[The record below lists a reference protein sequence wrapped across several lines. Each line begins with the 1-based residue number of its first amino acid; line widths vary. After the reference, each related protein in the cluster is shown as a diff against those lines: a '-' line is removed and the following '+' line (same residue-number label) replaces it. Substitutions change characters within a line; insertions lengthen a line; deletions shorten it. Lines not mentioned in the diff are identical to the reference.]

1 MRPSPSRLLRLVL
14 VTLSL
19 LFPSRPAHA
28 GWPGDHELEAE
39 DLFADGGHRA
49 GAGDVRGRSWISL
62 AAFER
67 IFTDR
72 RDFGVLAVV
81 GIALDRIAT
90 GPVHAI
96 SDRTP
101 PLPTSDA
108 TKERAPPPA
117 AAIQLDPALARATV
131 AAAWRAVGLGVD
143 DAKID
148 AIVSRARQSAAL
160 PETRLRAMRL
170 VNESGHVDT
179 TSTSNDI
186 RYYDAAGA
194 NLWLEARLTWHLD
207 RLLYA
212 DDEPTLER
220 VRLERIEA
228 RGRVAAKIM
237 EALFQWQHAL
247 VDVRDAPAGTREEL
261 DARMRALE
269 AEVVL
274 DVLTAGW
281 FTRARRPN
289 PPPAPNEAHE
299 ARR

>member
-1 MRPSPSRLLRLVL
+1 MRLSLTRLLRMV
-14 VTLSL
+14 VAALSF
-19 LFPSRPAHA
+19 LFPSRSAHA
-28 GWPGDHELEAE
+28 GWPGDHELERE
-39 DLFADGGHRA
+39 DLFATGGHRA
-49 GAGDVRGRSWISL
+49 GAGDLRGRSWISL

-67 IFTDR
+67 VFTDR

-81 GIALDRIAT
+81 GIALDRIAA

-96 SDRTP
+96 ADPTP
-101 PLPTSDA
+101 PLPTSA
-108 TKERAPPPA
+108 STKERAPPLA
-117 AAIQLDPALARATV
+117 APIQLDPALARATV

-148 AIVSRARQSAAL
+148 AIIARAHQSAAL

-170 VNESGHVDT
+170 VNETGHVDST
-179 TSTSNDI
+179 TTTNDI

-194 NLWLEARLTWHLD
+194 NLWLEARLTWRLD

-247 VDVRDAPAGTREEL
+247 VDVRDAPPGTREQL
-261 DARMRALE
+261 DAQMRVLE
-269 AEVVL
+269 AEIAL

-281 FTRARRPN
+281 FTRARPHPPLAAPAAPRPT
-289 PPPAPNEAHE
+289 
-299 ARR
+299 